1 MSATT
6 SAKPTSPRA
15 WAALI
20 LEAGP
25 AMREQL
31 LAQCP
36 ADWREL
42 VLAHVRAGDQRV
54 SEFVATREQL
64 RPQAKPAAPTTI
76 PYRDLP
82 RHRGNPAA
90 AAAGLAAARAALNP
104 TREVRP

>member
-6 SAKPTSPRA
+6 SATPTSPRA
-15 WAALI
+15 WASLI

-36 ADWREL
+36 AAWREL

-64 RPQAKPAAPTTI
+64 RPQAKPTAPVTI
-76 PYRDLP
+76 PYRELP
-82 RHRGNPAA
+82 RHRGNSSA
-90 AAAGLAAARAALNP
+90 AAAGLAAARAALNH

>member
-25 AMREQL
+25 VMREQL

-36 ADWREL
+36 AAWREL
-42 VLAHVRAGDQRV
+42 VLGHVQSGDQRTRT
-54 SEFVATREQL
+54 FVAAREQL

-76 PYRDLP
+76 PYRELP

-90 AAAGLAAARAALNP
+90 ATAGLAAARAALNT